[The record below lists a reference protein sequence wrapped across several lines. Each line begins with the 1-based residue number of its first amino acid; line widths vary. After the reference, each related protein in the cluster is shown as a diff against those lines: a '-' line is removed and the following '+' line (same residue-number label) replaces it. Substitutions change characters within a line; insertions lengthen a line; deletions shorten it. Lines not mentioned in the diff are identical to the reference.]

1 MVPFQVS
8 YLSIFNADRES
19 PFGAPLLTLLA
30 PCPSLQMMTY
40 VPSSDDYQPIDTI
53 PKGVQTLDISGT
65 ELRRRLKTGAP
76 IPDWF
81 SYEAVVKIL
90 RESYPPRNKQGFTIL
105 LSGYVNSGKDTI
117 GKALEVTLNQQAGRS
132 VSLLLGDQV
141 RSELSAGEFFTLVDR
156 ACEHGER

>member
-1 MVPFQVS
+1 
-8 YLSIFNADRES
+8 
-19 PFGAPLLTLLA
+19 
-30 PCPSLQMMTY
+30 MMTY

-141 RSELSAGEFFTLVDR
+141 RSELSAGESTPFRLGSR
-156 ACEHGER
+156 ASRDEC